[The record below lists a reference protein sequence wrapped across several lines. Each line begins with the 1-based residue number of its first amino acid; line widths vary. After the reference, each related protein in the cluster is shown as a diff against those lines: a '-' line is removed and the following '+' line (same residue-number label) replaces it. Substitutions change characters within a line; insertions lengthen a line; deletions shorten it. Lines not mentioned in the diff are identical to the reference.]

1 MLTVM
6 SERRTLTIGVAI
18 NIGNCESLSLEVS
31 DCVQTKEDAT
41 ELVAYINH
49 VLDEYGQNDATIR
62 ASIDKY
68 CTRILKKRVP
78 EVPISS
84 QPNQQDEQFDP
95 VTVFD
100 RITIKEEKN
109 EHKTPEPRKIENIT
123 EISELAP
130 TKPELTKIGET
141 STMRESIIA
150 ELDPAKIEKK
160 STPAM
165 KESITYT
172 CEKCG
177 TAVPKVQRDVSN
189 LFMGKTFCKICMK

>member
-1 MLTVM
+1 M
-6 SERRTLTIGVAI
+6 SERRTLTIGVVI
-18 NIGNCESLSLEVS
+18 NIGNCESLRLEVS
-31 DCVQTKEDAT
+31 DCVQTKEDAM

-49 VLDEYGQNDATIR
+49 VLDEYGQNDVTIR

-68 CTRILKKRVP
+68 RTRVLEKRVP
-78 EVPISS
+78 EAPISS
-84 QPNQQDEQFDP
+84 QPNPHDEQFDP

-100 RITIKEEKN
+100 RITIKEEKK
-109 EHKTPEPRKIENIT
+109 EYKIPESMKIEDIT
-123 EISELAP
+123 EISELTS

-141 STMRESIIA
+141 STMQESIIA

-160 STPAM
+160 STLAM

-177 TAVPKVQRDVSN
+177 AAVPKVQRDVSN